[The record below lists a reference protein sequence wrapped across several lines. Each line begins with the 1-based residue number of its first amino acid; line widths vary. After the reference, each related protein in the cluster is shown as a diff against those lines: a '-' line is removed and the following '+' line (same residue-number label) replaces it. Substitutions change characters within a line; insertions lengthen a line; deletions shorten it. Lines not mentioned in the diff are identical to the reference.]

1 MKKVFLDTNVLLD
14 FVLGRE
20 GMKDALAI
28 LQLQEDNKVYL
39 LTSILSMANVA
50 YVAKKGRT
58 KEELYELMQGL
69 SEMIHTLQMDE
80 IQLQEALSVIAP
92 DFEDM
97 LQMICS
103 KTHDCDAII
112 TRNKKDFT
120 LSETPV
126 YTPDEFLH
134 IPYYWSED
142 SGTMMANEPMVEY
155 HTNLVFGTPNT

>member
-20 GMKDALAI
+20 GMNDTLAI
-28 LQLQEDNKVYL
+28 LQLREDEKVYL
-39 LTSILSMANVA
+39 TTSILSMANVA

-58 KEELYELMQGL
+58 KAELYELIQGL

-80 IQLQEALSVIAP
+80 VQLLEALAVIAP

-97 LQMICS
+97 LQMVCA

-120 LSETPV
+120 LSSTPV
-126 YTPDEFLH
+126 YTPQEFLH

-142 SGTMMANEPMVEY
+142 SDTSVLNEPIVEY
-155 HTNLVFGTPNT
+155 RKQ

>member
-39 LTSILSMANVA
+39 STSILSMANVA

-58 KEELYELMQGL
+58 KAELYELMQGL

-80 IQLQEALSVIAP
+80 YQFQEALSVIAP

-97 LQMICS
+97 L
-103 KTHDCDAII
+103 
-112 TRNKKDFT
+112 
-120 LSETPV
+120 
-126 YTPDEFLH
+126 
-134 IPYYWSED
+134 
-142 SGTMMANEPMVEY
+142 
-155 HTNLVFGTPNT
+155 

>member
-39 LTSILSMANVA
+39 STSILSMANVA

-97 LQMICS
+97 LQMICA

-120 LSETPV
+120 LSKTPV

-155 HTNLVFGTPNT
+155 HTCKSGITT

>member
-1 MKKVFLDTNVLLD
+1 MKKVFLDTNVVLD
-14 FVLGRE
+14 FVLSRE

-39 LTSILSMANVA
+39 STSILSMANVA

-58 KEELYELMQGL
+58 KAELYELMQGL
-69 SEMIHTLQMDE
+69 SEMIHTLLMDE
-80 IQLQEALSVIAP
+80 YQFQEALSVIAP

-97 LQMICS
+97 LQIVCA

-120 LSETPV
+120 FANIPL
-126 YTPDEFLH
+126 YTPKEFLC
-134 IPYYWSED
+134 IPYYWVED
-142 SGTMMANEPMVEY
+142 SNNQVVNDPVVEY
-155 HTNLVFGTPNT
+155 HKHGSNI

>member
-39 LTSILSMANVA
+39 STSILSMANVA

-80 IQLQEALSVIAP
+80 IQLQ
-92 DFEDM
+92 
-97 LQMICS
+97 
-103 KTHDCDAII
+103 
-112 TRNKKDFT
+112 
-120 LSETPV
+120 
-126 YTPDEFLH
+126 
-134 IPYYWSED
+134 
-142 SGTMMANEPMVEY
+142 
-155 HTNLVFGTPNT
+155 